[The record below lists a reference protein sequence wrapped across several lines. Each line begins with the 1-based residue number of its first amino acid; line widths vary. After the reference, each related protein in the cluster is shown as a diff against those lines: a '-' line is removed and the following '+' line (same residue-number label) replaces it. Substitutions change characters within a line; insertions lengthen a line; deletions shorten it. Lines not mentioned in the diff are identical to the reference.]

1 MATNAEKLNIILAA
15 ETKDLRKQLNN
26 ANKRIEFF
34 QKKAVKDLGKTTKS
48 FDGLSRA
55 AKLIGPIL
63 AGAFTAQ
70 RITEASRL
78 AIEIG
83 NLSQVANASTT
94 EFQKF
99 AIAARTVGIEQDK
112 AADILKDVTDRVGDF
127 LQTGGG
133 PMKDFFEKVA
143 PLVGVTAENFKNL
156 SGPDALALFVDT
168 LQRANAS
175 QQDFTFYLEA
185 MASDATALLPLLK
198 NGAEGLRSIG
208 DEAEKSGRIMS
219 EKSIKSTIE
228 LKNQM
233 DLLSRRIDVALLESM
248 GDVREELVLLAEW
261 VENYGA
267 PALGTLVELAAGAAQ
282 AFDTMAKV
290 YNSLTGGAA
299 MEPIVDA
306 QTVSELESEI
316 AKLEALRLKANADLQ
331 RAIGDITVPP
341 EEWSAWQREG
351 ARGPLRILQET
362 NQQLATLQIALREAK
377 KASGMI
383 DETPSPLTGT
393 ITKSFDTP
401 PAPPKGRPSGGTGI
415 TVVSDETI
423 RQLEELK
430 SAYDSLISSLD
441 PNVALAMEYTEQTKM
456 LNEAVAAGVITDQQR
471 AAALSSVEMNLK
483 RAKDEISGM
492 ASVTDTLQ
500 SGLESMFMAA
510 LDGTQSMQDAFK
522 STAAAVIKELYRVL
536 VVQQLVNAAMG
547 AFGYTQTPSGTY
559 VRTNASGGTLQ
570 AGTPSLVGEN
580 GPELIVPSKGSR
592 ILSHAQ
598 TMNALSGGGDGVTV
612 VQNINVSTG
621 VQQTVRTEIKSM
633 MPQIAES
640 AKAAVV
646 DAKRRGGSYGRSF

>member
-34 QKKAVKDLGKTTKS
+34 QKKATKDLGKTTGAFAS
-48 FDGLSRA
+48 LSKA
-55 AKLIGPIL
+55 ARLLGPVL
-63 AGAFTAQ
+63 AGAFTVNRLAAVAQ
-70 RITEASRL
+70 L
-78 AIEIG
+78 AIEVG
-83 NLSQVANASTT
+83 NLSRVANASTT

-198 NGAEGLRSIG
+198 NNAEGLRSIG

-219 EKSIKSTIE
+219 EKSIKAMTDLRI
-228 LKNQM
+228 QM
-233 DLLSRRIDVALLESM
+233 DALTQKINVSLLESM
-248 GDVREELVLLAEW
+248 GNVRDELEFLADW
-261 VENYGA
+261 VDQYGA
-267 PALGTLVELAAGAAQ
+267 PALEKLIKLTAGAASI
-282 AFDTMAKV
+282 FDSLASAYNALTSGADLFAEMPIEFQTSRIDEVIAEIAAKQKEIDDL
-290 YNSLTGGAA
+290 SSGKTGG
-299 MEPIVDA
+299 MF
-306 QTVSELESEI
+306 
-316 AKLEALRLKANADLQ
+316 
-331 RAIGDITVPP
+331 
-341 EEWSAWQREG
+341 EWLDEQMLSSKQRELARLNELLAMLQANVAAAGG
-351 ARGPLRILQET
+351 APE
-362 NQQLATLQIALREAK
+362 APAEPAAAL
-377 KASGMI
+377 
-383 DETPSPLTGT
+383 PLTL
-393 ITKSFDTP
+393 TKSFEGG
-401 PAPPKGRPSGGTGI
+401 APPPPPSRPPSGGGI
-415 TVVSDETI
+415 PVVSDETI
-423 RQLEELK
+423 RQLDELK
-430 SAYDSLISSLD
+430 SSYESLIMSID
-441 PNVALAMEYTEQTKM
+441 PAMAATMEYAKQTDM
-456 LNEAVAAGVITDQQR
+456 LNNAVAAGVITDEQR
-471 AAALSSVEMNLK
+471 AAATNILQMNLS

-510 LDGTQSMQDAFK
+510 IDGTQSMQDAFK

-547 AFGYTQTPSGTY
+547 AFGYTQAPSGAY